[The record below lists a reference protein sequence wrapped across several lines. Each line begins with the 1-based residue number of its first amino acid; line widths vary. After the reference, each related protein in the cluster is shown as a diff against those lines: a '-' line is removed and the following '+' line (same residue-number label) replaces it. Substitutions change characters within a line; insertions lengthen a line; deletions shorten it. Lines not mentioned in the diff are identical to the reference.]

1 MKPAEQHPEK
11 RKGRRFELRA
21 PVFFTVKTAAGT
33 SATRSGVTR
42 DVGPGGLFFRTDAGQ
57 DIAPE
62 RKVNVR
68 VVIAREGA
76 SQSQGSVAL
85 SAEARVVRME
95 RLNSPRDGSAYGLNS
110 AGEQWGIAV
119 QFVGRPTVDLASLF
133 FDSAPSPS

>member
-1 MKPAEQHPEK
+1 MKPAGQHPEK

-33 SATRSGVTR
+33 SATRSGITR
-42 DVGPGGLFFRTDAGQ
+42 DVGPGGIFFRTDAGR
-57 DIAPE
+57 DIAPK

-68 VVIAREGA
+68 LVISREGA

-95 RLNSPRDGSAYGLNS
+95 RLSSPRNGSAYGLS
-110 AGEQWGIAV
+110 GAGEQWGIAI
-119 QFVGRPTVDLASLF
+119 QFVGRPTVDLASLLL
-133 FDSAPSPS
+133 DPAPSSS